1 MKKIKNPLK
10 TQKKEKIKKLII
22 FKTQSK
28 KNKKTL
34 NKGYLV
40 KKLKYKVTIKTKVEK
55 SGLSNDE
62 GDKIRLAFDLFDT
75 KRNMKDSSKRI
86 KSSKVIIGI

>member
-1 MKKIKNPLK
+1 MKKYVASYKDLGFDESFVKEAKEKIKNPLK
-10 TQKKEKIKKLII
+10 TQKKEKIKKLLT

-40 KKLKYKVTIKTKVEK
+40 KKLK
-55 SGLSNDE
+55 
-62 GDKIRLAFDLFDT
+62 
-75 KRNMKDSSKRI
+75 
-86 KSSKVIIGI
+86 